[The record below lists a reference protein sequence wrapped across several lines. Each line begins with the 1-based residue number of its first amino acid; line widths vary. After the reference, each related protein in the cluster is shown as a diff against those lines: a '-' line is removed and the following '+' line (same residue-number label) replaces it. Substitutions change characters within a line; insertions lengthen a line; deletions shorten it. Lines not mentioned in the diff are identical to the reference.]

1 MNQDGVFTMNLSL
14 DLNWA
19 LVECYTQD
27 ILSNW
32 DLDITDFTREEIAQA
47 WLAAI
52 QHRLDLIAEDSD
64 RFLCRNSTEKC
75 FFQALLHG
83 QDTPREW
90 RDCGSSLVVV

>member
-1 MNQDGVFTMNLSL
+1 MNQDGVFTINLSL

-64 RFLCRNSTEKC
+64 RFLSRNSTEKR

-83 QDTPREW
+83 QDTPRE
-90 RDCGSSLVVV
+90 RGDCGSPLVVV

>member
-64 RFLCRNSTEKC
+64 CFLSRNSTEKR
-75 FFQALLHG
+75 FIQVLFHE
-83 QDTPREW
+83 QDPPRE
-90 RDCGSSLVVV
+90 RGDCGSPLLVI